1 MSGNRMGDGNDTP
14 LARRLPGGRLALP
27 HWLLSGIG
35 AAALAGC
42 ISVSEV
48 RTPTPAAALANFP
61 APAALAGAPH
71 GISQERLKRLDEAMQ
86 AYVDQGKLA
95 GAVLRVQQDGR
106 DVFSEAY
113 GWRDKEANDLMRE
126 DTIFRIASQ
135 TKALTSVAI
144 MMLMEEGK
152 LVLDDPLGKFL
163 PEWSKTS
170 VAVARSGGG
179 YDVVPAR
186 RAITLRDL
194 LTHTAG
200 ISYGTGP
207 ADKAWRDAGVYG
219 WYFADR
225 SEPVSAVVARMA
237 KLPMAAQPG
246 EQFVYGYNT
255 DILGVVVEKL
265 SGQTLDQFLRLRL
278 IEPLGMT
285 DTSFCLPP
293 EKAPRLAVV
302 YSARDGKL
310 ERAPGPG
317 ALQGTS
323 HIGQGHYAGGPCVA
337 FAGGAGLLS
346 TAQDYSR
353 FLEMLRNGG
362 DFQGRRYLSRKSVE
376 LMTSNHLV
384 TATFQPGQGFGLG
397 FRIVTDVGKSGQPGS
412 VGDYGWGGAYHST
425 YWVDPAEGLTVS
437 YMTNI
442 IPAGSIEDHAKIRAL
457 IYSALE

>member
-1 MSGNRMGDGNDTP
+1 MSVR
-14 LARRLPGGRLALP
+14 
-27 HWLLSGIG
+27 HWLLAGIG
-35 AAALAGC
+35 ASALAGC

-48 RTPTPAAALANFP
+48 RTP
-61 APAALAGAPH
+61 APATLTNYPQPSELAGAPH
-71 GISQERLKRLDEAMQ
+71 GISRERLGRLDQAMK
-86 AYVDQGKLA
+86 AYVDSGKLA
-95 GAVLRVQQDGR
+95 GAVVMVQQDGR

-113 GWRDKEANDLMRE
+113 GWRDKEANDAMRE

-152 LVLDDPLGKFL
+152 LVMDDPVGKFL
-163 PEWSKTS
+163 PEWSKTN
-170 VAVARSGGG
+170 VAVAKTGGG
-179 YDVVPAR
+179 YDTVAAK
-186 RAITLRDL
+186 RAITIRDL

-207 ADKAWRDAGVYG
+207 GEKAWRDAGIFG
-219 WYFADR
+219 WYFADK

-265 SGQTLDQFLRLRL
+265 SGQSLDQFLRLRL
-278 IEPLGMT
+278 TEPLGMT

-293 EKAPRLAVV
+293 EKASRLAVV
-302 YSARDGKL
+302 YSAKDGKT
-310 ERAPGPG
+310 ERAPAPG
-317 ALQGTS
+317 ALQAGS
-323 HIGQGHYAGGPCVA
+323 HVGQGHYASGPCVA
-337 FAGGAGLLS
+337 YAGGAGLLS
-346 TAQDYSR
+346 TAGDYSR
-353 FLEMLRNGG
+353 FLEMLRHGG
-362 DFQGRRYLSRKSVE
+362 EFQGKRYLSRKSVE
-376 LMTSNHLV
+376 LMTSDNLV
-384 TATFQPGQGFGLG
+384 TAAFQPGQGFGLG

-412 VGDYGWGGAYHST
+412 KGDYGWGGAYHST
-425 YWVDPAEGLTVS
+425 YWVDPAEGLSVS

-442 IPAGSIEDHAKIRAL
+442 IPAGGIEDHAKIRAL